1 MGGCGGLAS
10 LSIGHLTSLA
20 SLRLVDLPDL
30 CFIEGLS
37 FLQLHSVYLKDVPK
51 LKAKC
56 ISQFRVQKSL
66 SVSSPVILN
75 HMLSAKGFTVPEFL
89 NLINCKEP
97 SVSFEE
103 SANFSSL
110 RYLSLYNSEM
120 RSLPINLKCLSSLT
134 KLGIYGCPNISSLPD
149 LPSSLQ
155 HICVRRCERL
165 KESCQTP
172 DGESWPKIASIR
184 CKEIE

>member
-1 MGGCGGLAS
+1 MPLS
-10 LSIGHLTSLA
+10 LTMLITS
-20 SLRLVDLPDL
+20 R
-30 CFIEGLS
+30 
-37 FLQLHSVYLKDVPK
+37 VYLKDVPK

-56 ISQFRVQKSL
+56 ISQLRVQKPL

-89 NLINCKEP
+89 SLINCKEP

-110 RYLSLYNSEM
+110 RYLSLYSCEM